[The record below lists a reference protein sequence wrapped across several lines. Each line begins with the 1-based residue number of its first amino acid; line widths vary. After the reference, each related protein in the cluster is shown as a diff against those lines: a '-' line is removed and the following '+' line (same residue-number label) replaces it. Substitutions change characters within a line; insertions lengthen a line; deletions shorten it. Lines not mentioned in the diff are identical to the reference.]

1 MNIHRSSSPSRR
13 QRLARHPCADVGGT
27 TRNPNALSLA
37 PHKEPDSL
45 HVHETDFNQVE
56 DDVST
61 ALFLDAPAE
70 LGQLLG
76 ANPAAYSQGRPVS
89 VDGTNDPEHRD

>member
-1 MNIHRSSSPSRR
+1 MVPSAPSRR
-13 QRLARHPCADVGGT
+13 QLLACHPCTDVSGT

-37 PHKEPDSL
+37 LHQEQDSL

-61 ALFLDAPAE
+61 ALFLDRSAE
-70 LGQLLG
+70 L
-76 ANPAAYSQGRPVS
+76 R
-89 VDGTNDPEHRD
+89 